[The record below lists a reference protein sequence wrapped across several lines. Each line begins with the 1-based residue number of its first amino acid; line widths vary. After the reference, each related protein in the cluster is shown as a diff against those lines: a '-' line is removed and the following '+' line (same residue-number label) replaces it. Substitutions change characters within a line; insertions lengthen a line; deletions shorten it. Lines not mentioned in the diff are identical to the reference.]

1 MSALT
6 THTIGNQRKEKRK
19 EMTKRKT
26 PTSDQKPKKGK
37 EQYHLKKTSLGPLR
51 QGQRLNTSETKPCSS
66 KKHKLPKH
74 TRAPPAHMQTPPE
87 QVPALGT
94 NRSGRF
100 PKPVR
105 PVTKTGQASCQNQSD
120 RFGTANHTP
129 QKPKMQNK
137 CTSSPLTLGI
147 GFRDAMQLFSTFL
160 SPPCCQC
167 MNQGSNLKT
176 CNLELLK
183 YTKFITR
190 CYTCPNE
197 QVRYSTAS
205 Q

>member
-1 MSALT
+1 VHWQH
-6 THTIGNQRKEKRK
+6 THIVIKEKRK
-19 EMTKRKT
+19 RNDQKKT

-37 EQYHLKKTSLGPLR
+37 EQDHLKKTSLEPLR
-51 QGQRLNTSETKPCSS
+51 QGQRLDTSETEPCSS
-66 KKHKLPKH
+66 QEHKPPKQ
-74 TRAPPAHMQTPPE
+74 TRAPLAHMQTPPE
-87 QVPALGT
+87 QVPTLGT

-105 PVTKTGQASCQNQSD
+105 PVPPKPVRPIPKTSQADLVQQ
-120 RFGTANHTP
+120 TTP
-129 QKPKMQNK
+129 PKSQKMQKK
-137 CTSSPLTLGI
+137 CTGSPLTLGI
-147 GFRDAMQLFSTFL
+147 GSRDAMQLFSTFL

-167 MNQGSNLKT
+167 MNQGSNLIT

-197 QVRYSTAS
+197 QVRYSTTL
-205 Q
+205 

>member
-1 MSALT
+1 MSALK
-6 THTIGNQRKEKRK
+6 THTFGKQREKETEKKQIKGNFNKWSKAE
-19 EMTKRKT
+19 
-26 PTSDQKPKKGK
+26 KGK
-37 EQYHLKKTSLGPLR
+37 EQDHLKKTSLGPLR
-51 QGQRLNTSETKPCSS
+51 QGQRLDTSETKPCSS
-66 KKHKLPKH
+66 KEHKPPKQ
-74 TRAPPAHMQTPPE
+74 TRAPPAHMQAPPE
-87 QVPALGT
+87 QVPTLGT

-105 PVTKTGQASCQNQSD
+105 PVSHS
-120 RFGTANHTP
+120 RPHP
-129 QKPKMQNK
+129 QKPKMQKK

-147 GFRDAMQLFSTFL
+147 GSRDAMQLFSTFL

-167 MNQGSNLKT
+167 MNQGTNLKK

-205 Q
+205 